1 MRIIISDAN
10 RIWTPDHP
18 ALEPFAEIV
27 LVVCM
32 YGKAVT
38 DKYRCFVSEPRAW
51 GLGMAMGKESAMYR
65 ALDAK
70 ADELVRLLLYHDD
83 IVFLTDG
90 EYASLYPFM
99 TVRERDEYNNLHLV
113 SMSPWSFETK
123 RRIQFHRAVLS
134 DLSDVSS
141 LLWINADTVMNE
153 MDPKSTMPDLYTGKS
168 NRSVIQNLKKLIE
181 RVPPER
187 IWIRVPH
194 IPWINKD
201 EDVERSI
208 EELRKMGFDHIEEF
222 GYEFSQ
228 FVKKE
233 PSKRSLAQSSL
244 QIPEY
249 LKKKMEE
256 Q

>member
-1 MRIIISDAN
+1 MYGDIMRISRFRMASDGTGVSTLVAFWGCPLHCKYCIN
-10 RIWTPDHP
+10 DQCHDRGYKYPEVERGAYTPQE
-18 ALEPFAEIV
+18 LVEIV
-27 LVVCM
+27 SKDDLYFKITGGGIVFGGGEPLVQAAFIHEVCEL
-32 YGKAVT
+32 T
-38 DKYRCFVSEPRAW
+38 DPKWVKRIETS
-51 GLGMAMGKESAMYR
+51 
-65 ALDAK
+65 
-70 ADELVRLLLYHDD
+70 LYAHWKD
-83 IVFLTDG
+83 IRFLTDDID
-90 EYASLYPFM
+90 EWIIDIKDM
-99 TVRERDEYNNLHLV
+99 NREIY
-113 SMSPWSFETK
+113 K
-123 RRIQFHRAVLS
+123 A
-134 DLSDVSS
+134 
-141 LLWINADTVMNE
+141 
-153 MDPKSTMPDLYTGKS
+153 YTGKS

>member
-1 MRIIISDAN
+1 M
-10 RIWTPDHP
+10 
-18 ALEPFAEIV
+18 
-27 LVVCM
+27 
-32 YGKAVT
+32 
-38 DKYRCFVSEPRAW
+38 
-51 GLGMAMGKESAMYR
+51 
-65 ALDAK
+65 
-70 ADELVRLLLYHDD
+70 
-83 IVFLTDG
+83 
-90 EYASLYPFM
+90 
-99 TVRERDEYNNLHLV
+99 
-113 SMSPWSFETK
+113 
-123 RRIQFHRAVLS
+123 
-134 DLSDVSS
+134 
-141 LLWINADTVMNE
+141 
-153 MDPKSTMPDLYTGKS
+153 
-168 NRSVIQNLKKLIE
+168 IQNLKKLIE

-194 IPWINKD
+194 IPRINKD

-222 GYEFSQ
+222 AYEFSQ